1 VGLAIILDHE
11 TAAAPQ
17 ATRGIEALSG
27 LPCSNASQRR
37 GTALH
42 SPVRAMRHSRN
53 GCADAKVRKSAG
65 ASVKETNNDPK
76 HREPN
81 GANGVDRN
89 GDDRH
94 CVEVRFLTNIH

>member
-1 VGLAIILDHE
+1 LAIVLDHE

-27 LPCSNASQRR
+27 LPGSNASQRR

-42 SPVRAMRHSRN
+42 SPLRAMRRSRN
-53 GCADAKVRKSAG
+53 GCRRQRKKSDG
-65 ASVKETNNDPK
+65 VSVKETNNDPK